1 MFQVIPRLT
10 AQGPWRQKTLIK
22 CAPLRQGIPLRLTM
36 SLIRFDDISIEFGDV
51 PLLTRASFTVEPG
64 ERICLIGRN
73 GAGKSTLLKIITG
86 QITPDSGEIHY
97 QQHLRISQLEQAL
110 PGAIDRKV
118 SDVVREG
125 LSEQQTLIDQFN
137 ELSQQSMDKQGLKE
151 LEQLQAQIDAGG
163 GWQVDKQVETIIS
176 QLDLPADKT
185 LAELSGGWRRRV
197 ALGKAL
203 VSNPDLLLLDEP
215 TNHLDISTIEW
226 LEHKVR
232 GYQGSV
238 IFITHDRSFLQ
249 KLATRIVEIELGNL
263 ISWPGSF
270 QNYLKLKEQAIEEET
285 TRNALFDK
293 RLAEEEVWIRQG
305 IKARRTRNEGRVRAL
320 EAMRVQREQRAK
332 RQGKAKISVETSEQ
346 SGRKVI
352 EARSI
357 SHSYSGQQLINN
369 IKIKIRR
376 GDRIGL
382 IGNNGV
388 GKSTL
393 LKILLGHIEP
403 DEGSVKLGTNLEIG
417 YFDQIHRELETDKT
431 IAENVGNGKEYIKVN
446 GKDRHIIGYLR
457 NFLFAPK
464 RAMTPVSALSGGER
478 NRVLLA
484 KLFSQ
489 PSNLLILDEP
499 TNDLDVEMLEVL
511 EEQLIQYQGTLIIV
525 SHDREFLDNVVTSV
539 LVFEEDGQI
548 QEYIGGYS
556 DWAKRGKGLKIA
568 DTQDHPSGHIVDSDM
583 TNNAQKKDQGKL
595 SYKYQRELD
604 ALPALIDQLEKD
616 IATLEEQT
624 ANPDFYNKD
633 YSETQPVLDELGE
646 KQKALDT
653 AAERWIE
660 LEEMKA

>member
-1 MFQVIPRLT
+1 
-10 AQGPWRQKTLIK
+10 
-22 CAPLRQGIPLRLTM
+22 M
-36 SLIRFDDISIEFGDV
+36 SLIRLDDISIEFGDV

-86 QITPDSGEIHY
+86 QIKPDNGEVHY

-110 PGAIDRKV
+110 PGTIDRKV

-125 LSEQQTLIDQFN
+125 LSDQQALIDQFN
-137 ELSQQSMDKQGLKE
+137 ELSQQTMDKQGLKE

-176 QLDLPADKT
+176 QLNLPANKT

-226 LEHKVR
+226 LEHKIR

-263 ISWPGSF
+263 ISWPGTF

-357 SHSYSGQQLINN
+357 SHGYGGEQLINN

-393 LKILLGHIEP
+393 LKILLGQIEP
-403 DEGSVKLGTNLEIG
+403 DEGSVKLGTNLEVG

-431 IAENVGNGKEYIKVN
+431 IAENVGNGKEYIKIN

-511 EEQLIQYQGTLIIV
+511 EEQLIEYQGTLIIV

-539 LVFEEDGQI
+539 LVFEEDGKI
-548 QEYIGGYS
+548 QEYVGGFS
-556 DWAKRGKGLKIA
+556 DWMRRGKGLKIA
-568 DTQDHPSGHIVDSDM
+568 DTQDHPSGHLVDHD
-583 TNNAQKKDQGKL
+583 TINAKKKSPIKL
-595 SYKYQRELD
+595 SYKFQRELD
-604 ALPALIDQLEKD
+604 TLPELIDQLEKKL
-616 IATLEEQT
+616 AVLQEQT
-624 ANPDFYNKD
+624 ADPDFYNKPFT
-633 YSETQPVLDELGE
+633 ETQPILDELAK
-646 KQKALDT
+646 KQQALDI
-653 AAERWIE
+653 AAERWIV
-660 LEEMKA
+660 LEEMKE

>member
-1 MFQVIPRLT
+1 
-10 AQGPWRQKTLIK
+10 
-22 CAPLRQGIPLRLTM
+22 M
-36 SLIRFDDISIEFGDV
+36 SLIRLDDISIEFGDV
-51 PLLTRASFTVEPG
+51 PLLTHANFTVEPG

-86 QITPDSGEIHY
+86 QIKPDHGEIHY
-97 QQHLRISQLEQAL
+97 RQHLRISQLEQAL
-110 PGAIDRKV
+110 PTAIDRKV
-118 SDVVREG
+118 SDVVRDG
-125 LSEQQTLIDQFN
+125 LADQQALIDQFN
-137 ELSQQSMDKQGLKE
+137 ELAQKNLDKQGLKD
-151 LEQLQAQIDAGG
+151 LEKLQAQIDAGG
-163 GWQVDKQVETIIS
+163 GWQVDQQVETIIS
-176 QLDLPADKT
+176 QLDLPANKT

-203 VSNPDLLLLDEP
+203 VSNPDVLLLDEP

-249 KLATRIVEIELGNL
+249 KLATRIVEIDLGNL

-270 QNYLKLKEQAIEEET
+270 QNYLVLKEKAIEEEE
-285 TRNALFDK
+285 TRHALFDK

-320 EAMRVQREQRAK
+320 EAMREQRAQRAK
-332 RQGKAKISVETSEQ
+332 RQGKAKISVETSEK

-352 EARSI
+352 EARSL
-357 SHSYSGQQLINN
+357 SHGFGGQKLINN
-369 IKIKIRR
+369 IKVKIRR

-393 LKILLGHIEP
+393 LKILLGQIEP

-431 IAENVGNGKEYIKVN
+431 IAENVGNGKEYIKIN

-511 EEQLIQYQGTLIIV
+511 EEQLMEYQGTLIIV
-525 SHDREFLDNVVTSV
+525 SHDRAFLDNVVTSV

-556 DWAKRGKGLKIA
+556 DWARRGKALKIA
-568 DTQDHPSGHIVDSDM
+568 DTQDHPSGHIVDHD
-583 TNNAQKKDQGKL
+583 TTTLAKKTSPKKL
-595 SYKYQRELD
+595 SYKLQRELD
-604 ALPALIDQLEKD
+604 MLPALIDKLE
-616 IATLEEQT
+616 AELAELQEHT
-624 ANPDFYNKD
+624 ADPNFYNQPFT
-633 YSETQPVLDELGE
+633 ETQPILDSLEE
-646 KQKALDT
+646 KQRALDL
-653 AAERWIE
+653 AANRWVE
-660 LEEMKA
+660 LEEMKG